1 MENIKRS
8 QLAKKC
14 EGIAFIGIAVQLAA
28 TISLFLTSLW
38 LHSKSLSYLAAYSGA
53 GIGIWLL
60 TILHIRQK
68 RLSYEEQAEFEDN
81 PENAIFDEGEADIVS
96 SDRKL
101 KQMEK
106 WLLPVSVSI
115 ISLALIVLGYVF
127 IRKTMSYGEFL
138 ITANLSKAT
147 VALVLTTF
155 FMFILGR
162 FTAGMAAV
170 KGDAHLLKG
179 ASGYLLSCA
188 LISCLCITV
197 FVLQYFGYAWGT
209 KAVSYIIPILMIISG
224 VDYLAHIILDVYRPR
239 VAGQIERPAY
249 QSFLI
254 GLLSE
259 PQGILKATAHSL
271 DYQFGFKISD
281 TWFYKFL
288 EKIIAPLILFQ
299 LIVLYLLS
307 TIAIIHPHEIGIIE
321 RFGVPLENNGLL
333 DPGIHFKY
341 PWPIDKINI
350 VSAKRVQ
357 SVFIN
362 PHDHEAKNVLWTHSH
377 HANRSLFLL
386 PSKEETENQSDE
398 DTLKGIPVN
407 ILMASAEIQYRITD
421 PYSYIYNQKN
431 PKQLIYNISLREFI
445 RYTATSDVFD
455 FMGSNRIEISLLLKE
470 KVQAELDKL
479 NVGVEIFFVGL
490 YGIHPP
496 VEVAQAFESVTEAL
510 EEKQAKILQAET
522 FANKTLPK
530 ARAKEKTIVTR
541 AQSYAVQQK
550 LLSESESIN
559 FEKQKHAFSI
569 APESYVWRNYLKTM
583 ETALANTRKI
593 IMSSSLK
600 NDQTHIIDL
609 KSKIKPDLLDLNI
622 SRD

>member
-1 MENIKRS
+1 M
-8 QLAKKC
+8 
-14 EGIAFIGIAVQLAA
+14 
-28 TISLFLTSLW
+28 
-38 LHSKSLSYLAAYSGA
+38 
-53 GIGIWLL
+53 

-68 RLSYEEQAEFEDN
+68 RLSYEEQAELEDN
-81 PENAIFDEGEADIVS
+81 PENAIFDEDETDIVS

-106 WLLPVSVSI
+106 WLLPISVSI
-115 ISLALIVLGYVF
+115 ISLVLIVLGYIF
-127 IRKTMSYGEFL
+127 IKKTMSYGEFL

-155 FMFILGR
+155 FMFIIGR

-170 KGDAHLLKG
+170 KGDAHLLRG
-179 ASGYLLSCA
+179 GSGYLLSCA
-188 LISCLCITV
+188 LISFLCVTA
-197 FVLQYFGYAWGT
+197 FVLQYFGYVWGT
-209 KAVSYIIPILMIISG
+209 KTISYLIPVIMIVSGI
-224 VDYLAHIILDVYRPR
+224 DYLTHIILDIYRPR
-239 VAGQIERPAY
+239 LAGQIERPAY

-254 GLLSE
+254 GLFAE

-299 LIVLYLLS
+299 LVVLYLLS
-307 TIAIIHPHEIGIIE
+307 TIAIIHPYETGIIE

-333 DPGIHFKY
+333 EPGIHFKY
-341 PWPIDKINI
+341 PWPIDKINV
-350 VSAKRVQ
+350 VSAKRIQ

-377 HANRSLFLL
+377 HAKRSLFLL
-386 PSKEETENQSDE
+386 PSKEESEHQSDE

-421 PYSYIYNQKN
+421 PYSYTYNQKK
-431 PKQLIYNISLREFI
+431 PKELIYNISLREFI

-455 FMGSNRIEISLLLKE
+455 FMGSNRIEISSLLKE
-470 KVQAELDKL
+470 KIQAELDKL

-510 EEKQAKILQAET
+510 EEKQTKILEAET

-530 ARAKEKTIVTR
+530 ARAKGKTILTK
-541 AQSYAVQQK
+541 AKSYAVQQK

-559 FEKQKHAFSI
+559 FQNQKNAFSI
-569 APESYVWRNYLKTM
+569 APESYVWRNYLKTIK
-583 ETALANTRKI
+583 TALTNTKKI
-593 IMSSSLK
+593 IISSNLK
-600 NDQTHIIDL
+600 NNQTHIIDL
-609 KSKIKPDLLDLNI
+609 KSKIKPDLLDLDI